1 MPEHSLAYL
10 SHSTCYSAILVCSDF
25 AMIIFLSLYSQA
37 LALSGYLGI
46 GPLHSFTVSFI
57 FSLQLLKN
65 IFFSL
70 LESLGLPGIYSHLLC
85 FCITLRDA
93 LYILMCY
100 LTGWGEWGWEVYH
113 AEVAY
118 GGPDTCSGHQTC
130 SQVGPTPPLSNPSC
144 AVATLLYGHCLP
156 FPLLLPICL
165 QETEDWLFQP
175 APRGAAGPECQC
187 CGTASTQV
195 PWCVRDLS

>member
-1 MPEHSLAYL
+1 M
-10 SHSTCYSAILVCSDF
+10 
-25 AMIIFLSLYSQA
+25 
-37 LALSGYLGI
+37 GI

-57 FSLQLLKN
+57 FLYSSLK
-65 IFFSL
+65 ICFFSCW
-70 LESLGLPGIYSHLLC
+70 SHWDYLGSILISSASVSHSGMLFIYSCL
-85 FCITLRDA
+85 
-93 LYILMCY
+93 

-156 FPLLLPICL
+156 SPLHLPICL
-165 QETEDWLFQP
+165 QESEDWLFQP

-187 CGTASTQV
+187 CGIASTQV
-195 PWCVRDLS
+195 PWCVKEFELRKEGWA